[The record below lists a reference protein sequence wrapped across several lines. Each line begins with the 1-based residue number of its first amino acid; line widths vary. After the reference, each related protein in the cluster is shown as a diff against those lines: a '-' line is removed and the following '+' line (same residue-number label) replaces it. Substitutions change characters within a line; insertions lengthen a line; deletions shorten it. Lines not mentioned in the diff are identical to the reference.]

1 MTAIERRTQLIA
13 AARELLETE
22 GAKAITM
29 RRLGAQLGIR
39 GPSLYKHVTSK
50 EEIEAALIID
60 GLAELADIL
69 EGVPRTFVDLA
80 GAYRAWALEHPHLYW
95 LLNRRP
101 LPRASLPTGLEQR
114 TAALLIDACGGDG
127 DLARAAWATI
137 NGLIDLE
144 LADRLPPDADITAA
158 YAAAARAYAG
168 VRLGSL
174 EPVEVEDAIQVP

>member
-1 MTAIERRTQLIA
+1 MTVTDRRAQLIA

-22 GAKAITM
+22 GTEAITM
-29 RRLGAQLGIR
+29 RRLGAKLGIR
-39 GPSLYKHVTSK
+39 GPSLYKHVASK
-50 EEIEAALIID
+50 EEIETALAAQ
-60 GLAELADIL
+60 ALADL
-69 EGVPRTFVDLA
+69 ADVLQDVPRTFVDLA

-95 LLNRRP
+95 LLNRHP
-101 LPRASLPTGLEQR
+101 LPRASLPAGLEDR
-114 TAALLIDACGGDG
+114 AAAPLIDACGGDH

-168 VRLGSL
+168 VRAESPESGK
-174 EPVEVEDAIQVP
+174 VM